1 MTSGTVFF
9 DSTNRTQIA
18 QNDSLKRRAE
28 TDCEH
33 EGSGKRAKSSIVSEE
48 EDRDACDE
56 DVEVSGEGKAEVH
69 LKVSPRDLFSSL
81 RALRMGNPVA
91 RRTFT
96 CGFSLHRFCSR
107 ILTQYVQ
114 YRPPECWKHSF
125 LHTKQICTNA
135 THFRRPHS
143 LLFRTPALSAMVS

>member
-9 DSTNRTQIA
+9 DSTNRTPIA

-33 EGSGKRAKSSIVSEE
+33 EGSGKRTKSSKVSEE
-48 EDRDACDE
+48 EDPDACGE
-56 DVEVSGEGKAEVH
+56 DVEMSGEGETEDH
-69 LKVSPRDLFSSL
+69 LKVSRRNLFSSF
-81 RALRMGNPVA
+81 RAIRTGNPVA

-114 YRPPECWKHSF
+114 YRPPECWKHSC

-143 LLFRTPALSAMVS
+143 LPFPTPALSAMVS